1 MHRLTVDYTRYL
13 RSPVVEVALFASERA
28 GLNVGDTVLV
38 NGEDGIPETVA
49 RSSFASSTLSGR
61 LPEPWRLIGRSR
73 GGRTRHL

>member
-38 NGEDGIPETVA
+38 NGEDGIPERRATVL
-49 RSSFASSTLSGR
+49 SSDRGKVKLRFIDPVRASA
-61 LPEPWRLIGRSR
+61 
-73 GGRTRHL
+73 

>member
-38 NGEDGIPETVA
+38 NGEDGIPERRATVLSID
-49 RSSFASSTLSGR
+49 RGKVKLRFIDPVRASA
-61 LPEPWRLIGRSR
+61 
-73 GGRTRHL
+73 